1 MMLSVSIVL
10 IFVFTLLAPP
20 LIGSVFA
27 EEEDG
32 LYSIEYE
39 VLKADSDSTSI
50 GNDYFEKPATLI
62 VEGGEKHIQ
71 LTVNHSDYVK
81 SLSGPQ
87 GEVSIVSE
95 DKEKRERVVK
105 FEVDELSKPIEME
118 MHISFELEDQ
128 GYDQTHKARFDFNTD
143 SMEPVGSKA
152 KKADKSEATDD
163 KDDKNDKN
171 DKNDKGDKKEV
182 KEEKEEQEEN
192 PPTSDN
198 TPIALFAF
206 LLIVSSL
213 ALIYSV
219 RSARADK

>member
-1 MMLSVSIVL
+1 MGSYKNRRNHNEKNNDVTCINRTCICIYTICIYTNRECFRGRGRWV
-10 IFVFTLLAPP
+10 IF
-20 LIGSVFA
+20 
-27 EEEDG
+27 D
-32 LYSIEYE
+32 EYE

-87 GEVSIVSE
+87 GEVGIVSE
-95 DKEKRERVVK
+95 DKEKKERVVK

-152 KKADKSEATDD
+152 KKADKTEAKDD
-163 KDDKNDKN
+163 KDHKNEI
-171 DKNDKGDKKEV
+171 GRASCRERV
-182 KEEKEEQEEN
+182 KRE
-192 PPTSDN
+192 
-198 TPIALFAF
+198 
-206 LLIVSSL
+206 
-213 ALIYSV
+213 
-219 RSARADK
+219 

>member
-1 MMLSVSIVL
+1 MRRKMMLSVSIVL

-87 GEVSIVSE
+87 GEVGIVSE
-95 DKEKRERVVK
+95 DKEKKERVVK

-163 KDDKNDKN
+163 KDDKNDK
-171 DKNDKGDKKEV
+171 GDRSEERRV
-182 KEEKEEQEEN
+182 KREQEEI

>member
-1 MMLSVSIVL
+1 M
-10 IFVFTLLAPP
+10 
-20 LIGSVFA
+20 
-27 EEEDG
+27 
-32 LYSIEYE
+32 
-39 VLKADSDSTSI
+39 
-50 GNDYFEKPATLI
+50 
-62 VEGGEKHIQ
+62 Q
-71 LTVNHSDYVK
+71 
-81 SLSGPQ
+81 
-87 GEVSIVSE
+87 
-95 DKEKRERVVK
+95 
-105 FEVDELSKPIEME
+105 
-118 MHISFELEDQ
+118 ISFELEDQ
-128 GYDQTHKARFDFNTD
+128 GHDQTHKARFDFNTD

-163 KDDKNDKN
+163 KD

>member
-1 MMLSVSIVL
+1 MRRKMMLSVSIVL

-87 GEVSIVSE
+87 GEVGIVSE
-95 DKEKRERVVK
+95 DKEKKERVVK

-118 MHISFELEDQ
+118 MNISFEIENQDK
-128 GYDQTHKARFDFNTD
+128 DQTHKERIDFKTD
-143 SMEPVGSKA
+143 SMKPVERKA

-163 KDDKNDKN
+163 KDDKNDKDN
-171 DKNDKGDKKEV
+171 KKEV

>member
-1 MMLSVSIVL
+1 MRRTMMLPVSIVL
-10 IFVFTLLAPP
+10 VFVFTLFASTPT
-20 LIGSVFA
+20 GSVFA
-27 EEEDG
+27 EEADG

-87 GEVSIVSE
+87 GEVGIVSE
-95 DKEKRERVVK
+95 DKEKKERVVK
-105 FEVDELSKPIEME
+105 FEVDELSKPVEME

-128 GYDQTHKARFDFNTD
+128 GYDQTHKARIDFNTD

-152 KKADKSEATDD
+152 KKADKSEA
-163 KDDKNDKN
+163 KD
-171 DKNDKGDKKEV
+171 DKKEV
-182 KEEKEEQEEN
+182 KEEKDEKEEKEEQEEN